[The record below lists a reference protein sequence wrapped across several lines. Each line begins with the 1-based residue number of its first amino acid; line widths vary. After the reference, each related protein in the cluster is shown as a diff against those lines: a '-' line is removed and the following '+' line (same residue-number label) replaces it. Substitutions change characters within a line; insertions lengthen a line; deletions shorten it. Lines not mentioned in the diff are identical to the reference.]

1 MVLRTRRIWS
11 TWQNNFYMKWSHI
24 CMYLRM
30 YSVRVCTCL
39 PGRPTNALML
49 RSMGLSFSGNSGTF
63 TLLLSLWLGGWLQ
76 RGAIVSWQYTYLHVY
91 CKMFHERHLKRHTL
105 LLEDFSMFKT
115 CFISGVVIRIEWFSM
130 QEHPNHTCTWLPAK
144 SLAATGGKVFRP

>member
-1 MVLRTRRIWS
+1 MTTHLKYVTE
-11 TWQNNFYMKWSHI
+11 QYDFYMKWSHI

-91 CKMFHERHLKRHTL
+91 CKMSHERYLKRHTPF
-105 LLEDFSMFKT
+105 LEDFSMFKT
-115 CFISGVVIRIEWFSM
+115 WCSNQNWIVQHARTPYSY
-130 QEHPNHTCTWLPAK
+130 LA
-144 SLAATGGKVFRP
+144 SLHSHWQPLGEKVFRP